1 MKKKLGGVF
10 SILLVSLLIASGL
23 VSSLSVVAEALP
35 SGWTLDGTTQ
45 VEYINEDMS
54 GFRADHLYLA
64 SDRNKTDAY
73 DAFCIN
79 RHFGMDDGGDFSKRT
94 LFDPTV
100 NHIDKSGRD
109 TGVPKLVGCFLPNQ
123 TEEGYTLNW
132 ATDNPNAIKYMKK
145 ALYYGYVG
153 KQATDLGVT
162 GDELYVVTQD
172 AVWQIAHF
180 GRGWENGT
188 LTSVHGGADFS
199 HSDTNAVNKL
209 LKDYVFNNSLE
220 EPAGQLILGVGPEAA
235 TGTAQHVVAAEFTE
249 QPQPST
255 KSLGTTV
262 TADGK
267 TSGETPAEI
276 NVPKAGKTMDVTDK
290 IDYKGLTADATYTVS
305 GSLWE
310 VKDGKIVGDKPVATA
325 SEEKV
330 AEKADGTWEITFK
343 NVKLEPNKSYVV
355 FEEAVNKAD
364 ENDKAAHNNP
374 EDTYQ
379 TLTVKKESGVSVKI
393 KKTDMGGKELE
404 GAELVV
410 KSADGTEIESWTST
424 TEAHEITLAA
434 GDYILKEVNAPE
446 GYQKVATE
454 IEFSVDAEGKVT
466 VKTTSVEPAGAVEVD
481 SNGVL
486 ILKDELKKD
495 GGDDSGDKP
504 YLQTE
509 AKNTYISPAKNQS
522 ITDEVEYG
530 GLKNGEDYVIVG
542 VLKNKSTGETV
553 SSECK
558 PVKIENASESGVE
571 LMDFSKIDASG
582 FQDGDQIV
590 VFEYLYKG
598 TTPGSPGDGTEVAK
612 HADINDEAQTVT
624 VVDGEISLLKTTDVE
639 DAKVGDVIPYEITVS
654 STRDVTSVVNLEDYL
669 GDNLE
674 FVSASNGGE
683 LIGEDTQTVLWSA
696 LEVPANGSATVTIKA
711 KIKNGSGK
719 SVVNE
724 AYVAD
729 DYNIDNPMGNDDDSA
744 VLGVY
749 ESSNNNKDKNGTGT
763 SKTKGA
769 KTGDATKITLFIV
782 VLILAAALTATM
794 IIRRRR
800 SDR

>member
-10 SILLVSLLIASGL
+10 SILLAFVMTLAIVLPINISNVYAAGTEVSYTNDDYSGHNLQVTDNGEAQQVFCIAQGRPWGKSALTHSGMR
-23 VSSLSVVAEALP
+23 VKYEWNADP
-35 SGWTLDGTTQ
+35 
-45 VEYINEDMS
+45 VEYNAISNAGNS
-54 GFRADHLYLA
+54 
-64 SDRNKTDAY
+64 
-73 DAFCIN
+73 
-79 RHFGMDDGGDFSKRT
+79 
-94 LFDPTV
+94 
-100 NHIDKSGRD
+100 
-109 TGVPKLVGCFLPNQ
+109 LVGGP
-123 TEEGYTLNW
+123 YTYALSW
-132 ATDNPNAIKYMKK
+132 AI
-145 ALYYGYVG
+145 V
-153 KQATDLGVT
+153 
-162 GDELYVVTQD
+162 
-172 AVWQIAHF
+172 
-180 GRGWENGT
+180 
-188 LTSVHGGADFS
+188 GGAYTSEGNVRPEMQPGKEGFSPLDDMPRLAQILQNIFYYAKADS
-199 HSDTNAVNKL
+199 HSDSEVQSAIYAVITGGDTDTKPRGWNE
-209 LKDYVFNNSLE
+209 DSLE
-220 EPAGQLILGVGPEAA
+220 HKAWKGGDIGKDVQLWVYLPHPDAITKGNGKGYNITSMDQAFVRGITKDTPEPTEPKVATKVNPKEINAAKGQ
-235 TGTAQHVVAAEFTE
+235 TFTD
-249 QPQPST
+249 
-255 KSLGTTV
+255 TV
-262 TADGK
+262 TLNNLTVGTEYTITGK
-267 TSGETPAEI
+267 LMNKDTQSEVTSAICEP
-276 NVPKAGKTMDVTDK
+276 VTF
-290 IDYKGLTADATYTVS
+290 TADAASMEKEMKFTVDAS
-305 GSLWE
+305 SLA
-310 VKDGKIVGDKPVATA
+310 GK
-325 SEEKV
+325 S
-330 AEKADGTWEITFK
+330 
-343 NVKLEPNKSYVV
+343 LVV
-355 FEEAVNKAD
+355 FETLSWTVDGEQKSVEHAD
-364 ENDKAAHNNP
+364 FDDA
-374 EDTYQ
+374 DQ
-379 TLTVKKESGVSVKI
+379 TLTVKEESGVSVKI
-393 KKTDMGGKELE
+393 KKADMGGKELE

-410 KSADGTEIESWTST
+410 KGADGTEIDSWTST
-424 TEAHEITLAA
+424 TQAHEITVAP
-434 GDYILKEVNAPE
+434 GEYTLKEVNAPE
-446 GYQKVATE
+446 GYQKVTTE

-558 PVKIENASESGVE
+558 PVKIKDASESGVE
-571 LMDFSKIDASG
+571 LMDFLKIDASG

-598 TTPGSPGDGTEVAK
+598 TTPGTPGDGTEVAK

-624 VVDGEISLLKTTDVE
+624 VVDGEISLLKTTDIKN
-639 DAKVGDVIPYEITVS
+639 AKVGDVIPYEITVS
-654 STRDVTSVVNLEDYL
+654 STRNVTSVVNLEDYL

-674 FVSASNGGE
+674 YVSASDGGE
-683 LIGEDTQTVLWSA
+683 LIGEDTQTVLWSS

-749 ESSNNNKDKNGTGT
+749 ESSDENKNSKNKDGTGT

-769 KTGDATKITLFIV
+769 KTGDATKIALFVV

-794 IIRRRR
+794 IVRRRR